1 MSYEQITM
9 KFPPILARGG
19 CDATRA
25 VTYLLAKDLEQISHE
40 KGFSLVSRWHT
51 SVSRVWE
58 GHRQPGKASGL
69 LNGCG
74 DGAGGVPGAQTSDC
88 NIHKTRTCDE
98 RECFSSSLFPG
109 CLCRP
114 PWRIALELDHVLRWD
129 YRRAGKKN
137 CGVNMRGFCELE
149 SRGALP
155 LASAKRS
162 PTTHLFYSTC
172 GGQSFLPLFLLSPCR
187 FRSLPPRQ
195 SPVGLQRL
203 NVKKGSAGDIAALCA
218 GQVST
223 HDCCIP
229 WTKVDSAIPTGAEM
243 FTLGVDIT
251 NISSQRPAFPWGV
264 SWGYS
269 STLDSNM
276 KGGKIM

>member
-25 VTYLLAKDLEQISHE
+25 TTYLLAKDLEQISHE

-58 GHRQPGKASGL
+58 GHKQPGKASGL

-74 DGAGGVPGAQTSDC
+74 DGAGGVPGAQTTDC
-88 NIHKTRTCDE
+88 NIRKTRTCDE

-114 PWRIALELDHVLRWD
+114 PWRIALELDHVLRWN

-137 CGVNMRGFCELE
+137 CGVNMRGFCELR

-155 LASAKRS
+155 LPSVKRKA
-162 PTTHLFYSTC
+162 
-172 GGQSFLPLFLLSPCR
+172 
-187 FRSLPPRQ
+187 LPPI
-195 SPVGLQRL
+195 
-203 NVKKGSAGDIAALCA
+203 N
-218 GQVST
+218 
-223 HDCCIP
+223 
-229 WTKVDSAIPTGAEM
+229 
-243 FTLGVDIT
+243 
-251 NISSQRPAFPWGV
+251 
-264 SWGYS
+264 YS
-269 STLDSNM
+269 VY
-276 KGGKIM
+276 